1 MERKRKS
8 KIEFRYYKMPLGSP
22 VLALLGKKW
31 IQTYGVGV
39 DCLHFHNY
47 MEIGYCYEGQ
57 GILTIGGKDYRFSGN
72 HFSVIPQNCP
82 HITVSDEGT
91 VSRWEFLYVDVD
103 EILNGIYFSDSSG
116 KKKERAAQRI
126 NSKGIFC
133 DAKDFP
139 EMADKVLQMLNIM
152 RKAEE
157 FYLEEIGGI
166 TAAFLAALARKN
178 QDNNREVK
186 EDKKVLISDALDYIS
201 DHYMESI
208 RIEKLAEFCH
218 ISETH
223 FRRIFSSYMNMGP
236 LEYINLIRIRNAC
249 ELLRKTDSQ
258 VADIAFRCGFSTL
271 STFNRNFRSVTGCS
285 PVEWRK
291 RPENF
296 EQQMLRFEVHPEEG
310 W

>member
-8 KIEFRYYKMPLGSP
+8 KIEFRYYKMPVGSP

-39 DCLHFHNY
+39 ECLHFHNY

-57 GILTIGGKDYRFSGN
+57 GILTIGEKDYRFSGN
-72 HFSVIPQNCP
+72 QFSVIPQNCP
-82 HITVSDEGT
+82 HVTVSDEET

-103 EILNGIYFSDSSG
+103 KILSDLYLSDSSG
-116 KKKERAAQRI
+116 KKKAWVAQRI
-126 NSKGIFC
+126 NSEGIFC
-133 DAKDFP
+133 NAEDFP
-139 EMADKVLQMLNIM
+139 EMADKVLQMLNVM
-152 RKAEE
+152 RRTEE
-157 FYLEEIGGI
+157 FYLEEIKGI
-166 TAAFLAALARKN
+166 TIAFLVALARKN
-178 QDNNREVK
+178 QGNNQEVK

-208 RIEKLAEFCH
+208 RIEKLAGFCH

-236 LEYINLIRIRNAC
+236 LEYINLVRIRNAC

-258 VADIAFRCGFSTL
+258 VADIAFQCGFSTV

-296 EQQMLRFEVHPEEG
+296 EQQVLRFEVHSEEG

>member
-8 KIEFRYYKMPLGSP
+8 KLEFRYYKMPTESP
-22 VLALLGKKW
+22 VLALLGQKW
-31 IQTYGVGV
+31 TQTYGIGIK
-39 DCLHFHNY
+39 CLHFHNF

-57 GILTIGGKDYRFSGN
+57 GILTIGEKDYRFSGN
-72 HFSVIPQNCP
+72 QFSIIPQNCP

-91 VSRWEFLYVDVD
+91 MSRWEFLYVDVD
-103 EILNGIYFSDSSG
+103 EILHGLYLSG
-116 KKKERAAQRI
+116 GSEKKKERIAQRI
-126 NSKGIFC
+126 NSEGIFC
-133 DAKDFP
+133 NAEDFP
-139 EMADKVLQMLNIM
+139 EMANKVLQMLNIM

-157 FYLEEIGGI
+157 FYLEEVKGTMI
-166 TAAFLAALARKN
+166 AFLAALARKN
-178 QDNNREVK
+178 QDDGQEVK

-201 DHYMESI
+201 DHYMDSI
-208 RIEKLAEFCH
+208 RIEKLAGICH

-236 LEYINLIRIRNAC
+236 LEYINLVRIRNAC

-258 VADIAFRCGFSTL
+258 VADIAFRCGFSTV

-296 EQQMLRFEVHPEEG
+296 EQQVLKFEIHSEKG